1 MRQPL
6 KYAIEWIEQ
15 RRPSRVVALTGA
27 GISAESGIPTFRGP
41 GGLWENHRPEEL
53 ATPGAFARDPLLVW
67 RWYEWRR
74 DLVRRVSPNA
84 AHEALARLE
93 RTLAG
98 RGELTLVTQNVDG
111 LHRRAGSRS
120 ILELHGNLFR
130 VRCPGEGTV
139 EERMDPLGE
148 LPPMCSC
155 GSMLRPDV
163 VWFGEMLPPGILEAA
178 MAAVRSADLLLVI
191 GTSGV
196 VHPAAGLVS
205 LLEVGEAIEINPD
218 ETPISELARF
228 SIRGAATEVVPL
240 IVEAIEGGRQ

>member
-1 MRQPL
+1 MQPSL
-6 KYAIEWIEQ
+6 KHAIEWIEQ

-74 DLVRRVSPNA
+74 NLVRQASPNR

-93 RTLAG
+93 RVLAADG
-98 RGELTLVTQNVDG
+98 GMTLVTQNVDG

-130 VRCPGEGTV
+130 VRCPGEGIV

-148 LPPMCSC
+148 LPPRCLC
-155 GSMLRPDV
+155 GRLLRPDV
-163 VWFGEMLPPGILEAA
+163 VWFGEMLPPGVLEAA
-178 MAAVRSADLLLVI
+178 IGAVRDADLLLVI

-196 VHPAAGLVS
+196 VHPAAGLVTM
-205 LLEVGEAIEINPD
+205 LEAGEAMEINP
-218 ETPISELARF
+218 EQTPISELARF
-228 SIRGAATEVVPL
+228 SIQGGASEVVPA
-240 IVEAIEGGRQ
+240 IVEAIEGAQR

>member
-1 MRQPL
+1 MRKPL
-6 KYAIEWIEQ
+6 KDAIEWIEQ
-15 RRPSRVVALTGA
+15 RRPSRVAALTGA

-74 DLVRRVSPNA
+74 DLVRRASPNA
-84 AHEALARLE
+84 AHEALAKLE

-98 RGELTLVTQNVDG
+98 RGEMTLVTQNVDG
-111 LHRRAGSRS
+111 LHRRAGSHS
-120 ILELHGNLFR
+120 ILELHGNIFR
-130 VRCPGEGTV
+130 VRCSREGTT
-139 EERMDPLGE
+139 EERLDPLGE
-148 LPPMCSC
+148 LPPRCGC

-163 VWFGEMLPPGILEAA
+163 VWFGEMLPPGILESAA
-178 MAAVRSADLLLVI
+178 AAVRRADLLLVI

-205 LLEVGEAIEINPD
+205 LLEAGEAIEINPD

-228 SIRGAATEVVPL
+228 SIRGAASEVLPL
-240 IVEAIEGGRQ
+240 VVEAIEGGQR